1 MAPKPASA
9 KAPKKPTASAKSAK
23 DTSKA
28 EPVEKSDENE
38 TKFAPTNK
46 EEALAQ
52 ISFDGL
58 PNCPIEQITDMFKD
72 KYEVL
77 VKVFA
82 HYCKFSDCVTV
93 EKATRLRLGMPEQA
107 CAAARARTCGCVRRG
122 GLCSPAYA
130 HRPRGLRPRSG
141 RAMRERRW
149 LAGGP
154 HLRLEPM
161 HTRTGGVARRVWT
174 SACVPLHGA
183 RHRPTPDALPRERIP
198 SARASFAAGFKRLV
212 KDAALEL
219 KVYDINQQSRL
230 FNLKGGA
237 KVLRRPQRAPAC
249 PDEPGGR
256 WGVWGGEV
264 GARQRPQGAD

>member
-130 HRPRGLRPRSG
+130 HRPLSIHHVQPPPIHAFCTHHSHH
-141 RAMRERRW
+141 
-149 LAGGP
+149 P
-154 HLRLEPM
+154 
-161 HTRTGGVARRVWT
+161 V
-174 SACVPLHGA
+174 
-183 RHRPTPDALPRERIP
+183 LPSSHDP
-198 SARASFAAGFKRLV
+198 
-212 KDAALEL
+212 
-219 KVYDINQQSRL
+219 
-230 FNLKGGA
+230 
-237 KVLRRPQRAPAC
+237 LRRFPPLRSS
-249 PDEPGGR
+249 
-256 WGVWGGEV
+256 
-264 GARQRPQGAD
+264 